1 MIETENILGAFRD
14 FLKDHRGFLSS
25 DALNAHPAKGDQDDC
40 GDPALAW
47 MSPGALPDPKT
58 GCIIGVI
65 DDAIPFVHQRFTL
78 PGNLSRMAA
87 VWLQDARPRA
97 GRTTD
102 LPFGAEWRGA
112 ELSALLAADMG
123 GEDAIYRHTGAV
135 DMTRSATPSGAFE
148 TGHGAAVAPLAAGFD
163 PSCRRARNHP
173 VIAVCLPPRITA
185 DSTGALA
192 PVPILAGILFII
204 NRARRLCRFIERQ
217 GHGPA
222 HLPVVINISLGLT
235 AGSRDGSSL
244 LERFMDAVSAQ
255 QVADLGPVHFVL
267 PAGNHRQDRLRARLL
282 PGQSVGWRLP
292 PDDTTINAI
301 EIWGPPQ
308 DDPPC
313 GGLQITLTVPGLGP
327 ATTAFTKPGQC
338 SILSGLDG
346 IPLARAYYTP
356 QQTRGGKWRDGIAVI
371 ATPTCPERLG
381 DPFAPPGEWR
391 VGIAKGLSGA
401 RHDLSVQRDAVI
413 RGFRRGARQSW
424 FHDPAYRSHDP
435 SGFPIPSDDKNGGP
449 SLVIRQDT
457 INTYATGD
465 WPLRA
470 GAVCGQGNDAA
481 IYTALLDADR
491 LGGDIK
497 PGDCMVPVDRARN
510 SPGMIVCGRDSG
522 SFTLASGTSL
532 AAPQLTRWLAR
543 QLSEGKT
550 PAGRAAIRRLAWNE
564 KTLNQIL
571 PSTATPVIG
580 LSARFK
586 DY

>member
-1 MIETENILGAFRD
+1 
-14 FLKDHRGFLSS
+14 
-25 DALNAHPAKGDQDDC
+25 
-40 GDPALAW
+40 
-47 MSPGALPDPKT
+47 
-58 GCIIGVI
+58 
-65 DDAIPFVHQRFTL
+65 
-78 PGNLSRMAA
+78 
-87 VWLQDARPRA
+87 
-97 GRTTD
+97 
-102 LPFGAEWRGA
+102 
-112 ELSALLAADMG
+112 
-123 GEDAIYRHTGAV
+123 
-135 DMTRSATPSGAFE
+135 
-148 TGHGAAVAPLAAGFD
+148 
-163 PSCRRARNHP
+163 
-173 VIAVCLPPRITA
+173 
-185 DSTGALA
+185 
-192 PVPILAGILFII
+192 
-204 NRARRLCRFIERQ
+204 
-217 GHGPA
+217 
-222 HLPVVINISLGLT
+222 
-235 AGSRDGSSL
+235 
-244 LERFMDAVSAQ
+244 
-255 QVADLGPVHFVL
+255 
-267 PAGNHRQDRLRARLL
+267 
-282 PGQSVGWRLP
+282 
-292 PDDTTINAI
+292 
-301 EIWGPPQ
+301 
-308 DDPPC
+308 
-313 GGLQITLTVPGLGP
+313 
-327 ATTAFTKPGQC
+327 
-338 SILSGLDG
+338 
-346 IPLARAYYTP
+346 
-356 QQTRGGKWRDGIAVI
+356 
-371 ATPTCPERLG
+371 
-381 DPFAPPGEWR
+381 
-391 VGIAKGLSGA
+391 VGIAKSSSGA

-449 SLVIRQDT
+449 SLVIRRDT

-550 PAGRAAIRRLAWNE
+550 PADRAAIRRLAWNE